1 MAAFDA
7 LDAFAGVFEDSSD
20 DETSMPGPEPIS
32 TPAPEPA
39 PEPEPIPEAARDAP
53 EAAAAVTADDA
64 RPDPP
69 LEVAIAEPA
78 GSAAPSSPT
87 VAASPAAPV
96 DDALEEEQQEDAAAF
111 PFDALDFL
119 GLKEHL
125 ELRGFRELLGG
136 ARAGYCRAVRDEIE
150 ELFAGGFLVPSRNKL
165 TAARDEKGRITAG
178 FVRRKP
184 GVHELDLV
192 LEGAV
197 VAPQALAIC
206 PSIQRFHEELAPK
219 LIDVLHAVH
228 PELRITVVDTI
239 KVQLNEGVGGC
250 FPMHY
255 DTSGAHSRRTLTM
268 LLYLNEDWAP
278 GDGGELRLFPFP
290 YQTVDIAPRLG
301 TLAMFCATEMLHRV
315 LPSRARRVCL
325 SVWFAA
331 EPAAAHRSFPN
342 RAPPGLPAES
352 AGFLRFLMQRDN
364 RRLLSKVWFR
374 EEYATSFVDAF
385 GGAGGG
391 GGDGGGGGVDD
402 DGRSEA
408 EKAEE
413 LRRVL
418 DLDARETDKAAQLL
432 PHGLMDRLKA
442 TLLFATPDVE
452 AA

>member
-1 MAAFDA
+1 MMPWRK
-7 LDAFAGVFEDSSD
+7 SSRRMQRR
-20 DETSMPGPEPIS
+20 SLS
-32 TPAPEPA
+32 TRSTFWASRSTWSSEA
-39 PEPEPIPEAARDAP
+39 SASCSAAR
-53 EAAAAVTADDA
+53 A
-64 RPDPP
+64 R
-69 LEVAIAEPA
+69 AT
-78 GSAAPSSPT
+78 AAPCATRLRSSLPE
-87 VAASPAAPV
+87 VSSAQQAPPSQAPMPSAPSV
-96 DDALEEEQQEDAAAF
+96 
-111 PFDALDFL
+111 P
-119 GLKEHL
+119 
-125 ELRGFRELLGG
+125 
-136 ARAGYCRAVRDEIE
+136 YP
-150 ELFAGGFLVPSRNKL
+150 LFHVLSFLVPSRNKL